1 MKCIREIL
9 PSILQRISDLKL
21 TQEYLGQYLGLSQTS
36 ISRRLSGKTQFTFDE
51 LGKLSSLL
59 GLQHWQEDT
68 TSFPEGDYGLSL
80 LQQSLGKLSDQDRRE
95 FLFVAAIVL
104 ESKLREPA
112 KSQLCGSLRLLAK
125 ANAN

>member
-1 MKCIREIL
+1 MKCIKEIL

-36 ISRRLSGKTQFTFDE
+36 ISRRLSGKTPFTVDE
-51 LGKLSSLL
+51 LGKLSRLL
-59 GLQHWQEDT
+59 GLQNWQEDT
-68 TSFPEGDYGLSL
+68 TSFPEADYGLSL

-95 FLFVAAIVL
+95 FLFIAAIVL

-112 KSQLCGSLRLLAK
+112 KSQLCGSLRLLAR